1 MEYEGPRPKPIF
13 LGLALI
19 TIGVL
24 FLAREIWNLPEVRLW
39 TLVWLG
45 LGSWL
50 FVGTLAGNRKGWFW
64 PLTLLTIGIY
74 MLLADIGPLPD
85 DAAIW
90 PVVLIVIGIAIFLQ
104 ATIGKRKSDRS
115 EILPPDEP
123 RPWDPI

>member
-1 MEYEGPRPKPIF
+1 MQYEGPRPKPIF

-24 FLAREIWNLPEVRLW
+24 FLAREIWDWPEIRLW

-74 MLLADIGPLPD
+74 MLLSDLGPLPD
-85 DAAIW
+85 RAAVW
-90 PVVLIVIGIAIFLQ
+90 PVVLIVIGIAIFMQ
-104 ATIGKRKSDRS
+104 STIGNRKNDRT
-115 EILPPDEP
+115 EVLPPDEP
-123 RPWDPI
+123 RPWDTL